1 MSPVPGFSGF
11 TLQTGCKVL
20 IKALERRRLALSSHK
35 GGGLAGDLM
44 VGRGTRTTH
53 SVSYWRRG
61 IVMNRKVRGSAL
73 LGSLRRNR
81 PITAQLD
88 SH

>member
-1 MSPVPGFSGF
+1 MSPMPGFLVY
-11 TLQTGCKVL
+11 TLQTGRVL

-44 VGRGTRTTH
+44 VGRGTTH

-61 IVMNRKVRGSAL
+61 IVMNRKVQEAVHCWGA
-73 LGSLRRNR
+73 
-81 PITAQLD
+81 
-88 SH
+88 